1 MLINKIIGLALI
13 ILGFW
18 IVKYFPDIMTYQRK
32 EMTLAGILI
41 GIIFLLTGIGLL
53 IFG

>member
-1 MLINKIIGLALI
+1 MIINKIIGLAFI

-18 IVKYFPDIMTYQRK
+18 IVKYFPDIMSYQRK
-32 EMTLAGILI
+32 EMTLTGILI
-41 GIIFLLTGIGLL
+41 GIVLLLVGIGLL